1 MCIEM
6 KVVSYLFFNVY
17 KVHNSVLYTS
27 FCIRKGYKNFYVYFF
42 VFAKTNT

>member
-1 MCIEM
+1 M

-17 KVHNSVLYTS
+17 KVHNGVLYTS
-27 FCIRKGYKNFYVYFF
+27 SCMRKGYKNFCVYFC